1 MMLCIAFS
9 AGKSYV
15 GVDNSMARP
24 YCSCSRC
31 GIVLSK
37 TKRLMAKTE
46 KKNAKGLKSYM
57 EFEFLIA
64 ENRQGF
70 L

>member
-1 MMLCIAFS
+1 MMLGITFS
-9 AGKSYV
+9 AGKSYTD
-15 GVDNSMARP
+15 VDNSMARP

-37 TKRLMAKTE
+37 TKRMTKTE

-57 EFEFLIA
+57 EFEFLLA